1 MDPIAVFYLSA
12 DLAVAASALAS
23 RHSLPVVDASA
34 VTDARTKHQ
43 LSFYRKQFEAPK
55 FVAFLLEQ
63 GVLKLLQ
70 VEVDRV
76 VTIAVDFTSP
86 EVNYRRLNG
95 GGRGEAIARAVGLR
109 GEAVPSVLDAT
120 AGLGGDAY
128 VLASLGCQVRMLERV
143 PALAELLAD
152 GLSRGVAASVS
163 DSDSSAILRRMELI
177 EADAIN
183 YLNGLSAEA
192 RPDVIY
198 LDPMFPERRKSAAVK
213 KEMQVLH
220 HLVGPD
226 ADASELL
233 LAALAQARQRV
244 VIKRPRSAGPV
255 AGQPPDH
262 VIEGVRNRFDLY
274 TRQS

>member
-1 MDPIAVFYLSA
+1 
-12 DLAVAASALAS
+12 
-23 RHSLPVVDASA
+23 
-34 VTDARTKHQ
+34 
-43 LSFYRKQFEAPK
+43 
-55 FVAFLLEQ
+55 
-63 GVLKLLQ
+63 
-70 VEVDRV
+70 
-76 VTIAVDFTSP
+76 
-86 EVNYRRLNG
+86 
-95 GGRGEAIARAVGLR
+95 
-109 GEAVPSVLDAT
+109 
-120 AGLGGDAY
+120 
-128 VLASLGCQVRMLERV
+128 MLERV